1 MLKIATIPTES
12 LRERSTD
19 VDRDYLFSAD
29 IQHFIQELIA
39 IMYNTDGIGIAA
51 PQVGK
56 NIRLCIIGKSAL
68 QIDYKTRS
76 GKTRFKKAGLDPNSD
91 LILVN
96 PIWTKTSI
104 KKDWDNEGCLS
115 VPKTYGK
122 VRRYKNISVKAL
134 DKDGKEINF
143 EANNFFAR
151 VIQHEADH
159 LDGVLFIDKAK
170 DIYQVE

>member
-1 MLKIATIPTES
+1 MVTLPTES
-12 LRERSTD
+12 LRERSIKI
-19 VDRDYLFSAD
+19 DRDFLLSST
-29 IQHFIQELIA
+29 IQHFVQQLIEK
-39 IMYNTDGIGIAA
+39 MYESDGVGIAA
-51 PQVGK
+51 SQVGK

-76 GKTRFKKAGLDPNSD
+76 GNTRFKKANLDPNSD

-96 PIWTKTSI
+96 PIWTKTTI

-134 DKDGKEINF
+134 NKDGQEINF

-151 VIQHEADH
+151 VIQHEIDH

-170 DIYQVE
+170 DIYTVE